1 MNTKIFR
8 PMKGK
13 KTPQTDIMFN
23 HHYYRHNQR
32 WQQGEFNIFL
42 AHTRALLLSLLLF
55 HFIGTTK

>member
-1 MNTKIFR
+1 
-8 PMKGK
+8 MKGK
-13 KTPQTDIMFN
+13 KTPQADIMFN